1 MRTRHYTGGKFFLWK
16 FVVGKFWLKTFGGK
30 FLMNTC
36 GWEIFGRNVLVEMPY
51 LISLNPLFSKKNIEH
66 VGRLKHIF
74 CLCLCMCLRFVFFI
88 TRCHVNVIFEN
99 LENPALRE
107 KKIWHTLS
115 LFARFLREFH
125 LSA

>member
-51 LISLNPLFSKKNIEH
+51 LISLNPLFSKKKY
-66 VGRLKHIF
+66 R
-74 CLCLCMCLRFVFFI
+74 
-88 TRCHVNVIFEN
+88 TRWAFE
-99 LENPALRE
+99 A
-107 KKIWHTLS
+107 HFLS
-115 LFARFLREFH
+115 LSFYVSLICIFH
-125 LSA
+125 HKMPCQCHI